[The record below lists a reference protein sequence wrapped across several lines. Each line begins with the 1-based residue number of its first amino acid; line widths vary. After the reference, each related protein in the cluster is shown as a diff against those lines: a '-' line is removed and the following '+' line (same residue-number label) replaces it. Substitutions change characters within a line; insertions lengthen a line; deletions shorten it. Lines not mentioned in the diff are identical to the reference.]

1 MQEEVEN
8 RTVNLAIST
17 TKLTFRTIVNGYN
30 AWKRHHQAKVAQ
42 KTAQLP
48 VGKQSIKELIGQNQG
63 VSSIPIEKTD
73 LKGFE
78 QVARKYGVD
87 YAITK
92 DQNVMPPKY
101 TVFFKAKDADALTSA
116 FEEFTNRK
124 LKTKE
129 KPSVLEQLNK
139 LKELVAAILPDKVR
153 HKSQERDLWTFFKWV
168 FKTFLAVTLISN
180 TFNITMAVFDVAQ
193 QVISRSGGL
202 ISGSTSVSDATLT
215 AMQATLEGMDLG
227 PLLGL
232 YLQTF
237 VVQVTMLALSAIIFV
252 IVYGKN

>member
-48 VGKQSIKELIGQNQG
+48 IGKQSIKELIGQNQG

-87 YAITK
+87 YAIHRDK
-92 DQNVMPPKY
+92 SVSPPKY
-101 TVFFKAKDADALTSA
+101 VIFLKGRDSEAINAAFTEYSAGQIQRESKPRTSVLARLQQFKALVQSIG
-116 FEEFTNRK
+116 
-124 LKTKE
+124 KE
-129 KPSVLEQLNK
+129 RVREKQQEQT
-139 LKELVAAILPDKVR
+139 R
-153 HKSQERDLWTFFKWV
+153 
-168 FKTFLAVTLISN
+168 
-180 TFNITMAVFDVAQ
+180 
-193 QVISRSGGL
+193 
-202 ISGSTSVSDATLT
+202 
-215 AMQATLEGMDLG
+215 
-227 PLLGL
+227 
-232 YLQTF
+232 
-237 VVQVTMLALSAIIFV
+237 
-252 IVYGKN
+252 

>member
-1 MQEEVEN
+1 MPMAGCHNLRGKYIVTEVEN

-30 AWKRHHQAKVAQ
+30 AWKRHHQSKVAQ

-48 VGKQSIKELIGQNQG
+48 IGKQSIKELIGQNQG

-124 LKTKE
+124 LKAKE

-153 HKSQERDLWTFFKWV
+153 HKSQERDL
-168 FKTFLAVTLISN
+168 
-180 TFNITMAVFDVAQ
+180 
-193 QVISRSGGL
+193 
-202 ISGSTSVSDATLT
+202 
-215 AMQATLEGMDLG
+215 
-227 PLLGL
+227 
-232 YLQTF
+232 
-237 VVQVTMLALSAIIFV
+237 
-252 IVYGKN
+252 